1 MTSKQ
6 HKEDIVLVKAAK
18 CYREEHVN
26 GLSQKELIL
35 MLYDGAIKF
44 TTEAKDEIGR
54 KDYPKSYKSIVRARD
69 IVTELLRILNVG
81 EGGDVAK
88 NLQRLYVYM
97 IGRLIEVNFTK
108 ETRLLDNVLT
118 ILSNLRSAWA
128 EIDFEK
134 ALADYVPQNG
144 GGGNAHN
151 GSNGNG
157 SKPAAPRHPTD
168 NSRLLS
174 VTA

>member
-1 MTSKQ
+1 MGEPSKG
-6 HKEDIVLVKAAK
+6 DIVSAKAAK
-18 CYREEHVN
+18 CYREEQVN
-26 GLSQKELIL
+26 GLCQKELIL

-44 TTEAKDEIGR
+44 TTQARDAITA
-54 KDYPKSYKSIVRARD
+54 KDYPQSYKSIVRARD
-69 IVTELLRILNVG
+69 IVTELLRILNVE

-118 ILSNLRSAWA
+118 ILNNLRSAWA

-134 ALADYVPQNG
+134 ALAEYVPKNG
-144 GGGNAHN
+144 GGN

-157 SKPAAPRHPTD
+157 AKPAAPRHPTD